1 MRTCFAFNFS
11 FFSLYMYIYI
21 CIIIANQ
28 FQEFQTNVN
37 YATLY
42 IWNDCIIIKPS
53 LDKKVVKLALYIY
66 IYISLYTYILLI
78 RENAFRNIKNL
89 FLACRLHENTKTC
102 PNDCHEN
109 TPWQLLNERASL
121 GVPSFLSPIA
131 SDYRS

>member
-1 MRTCFAFNFS
+1 MHYFRQQWNKSMRTCFAFNFS

-66 IYISLYTYILLI
+66 IYHCTPIYFSSGKMYFETSRTFFLLVDSMKTPKRVQMI
-78 RENAFRNIKNL
+78 AMRTPHGNYWMKE
-89 FLACRLHENTKTC
+89 LA
-102 PNDCHEN
+102 
-109 TPWQLLNERASL
+109 
-121 GVPSFLSPIA
+121 
-131 SDYRS
+131 